1 VIARPQKN
9 REEMLLRTQHES
21 FAEELAERFN
31 TWRVPGRYEELRG
44 AFADRSAAGLA
55 DQFGRVEALLQ
66 GLEHTAEESLGLAG
80 SLVFGEARERAER
93 PRRVC
98 EQHAERG

>member
-1 VIARPQKN
+1 VIARPQKD

-31 TWRVPGRYEELRG
+31 TWRVPGRHEELRD
-44 AFADRSAAGLA
+44 AFADRSAAELA
-55 DQFGRVEALLQ
+55 DQFGSVEALLQ

-80 SLVFGEARERAER
+80 SSSARRGSMRSA
-93 PRRVC
+93 RRVC